1 MKLKDKIK
9 NIYKSNLKFN
19 IFLYILLLTLALAS
33 VIFSPK
39 INIDERL
46 KMFIGMI
53 IMALWIYQDDKLAK
67 LYKDKLSKNK
77 HVLQQV
83 NQKYYNK
90 GGKRK

>member
-9 NIYKSNLKFN
+9 HIYKNNLKFN
-19 IFLYILLLTLALAS
+19 VFLYILLLTLALAS

-53 IMALWIYQDDKLAK
+53 IMALWIYQDDKLVK

-77 HVLQQV
+77 NVLQQV
-83 NQKYYNK
+83 NQKYYK

>member
-9 NIYKSNLKFN
+9 NIYKNNLKFN
-19 IFLYILLLTLALAS
+19 VLLYMLLLTIAIAY
-33 VIFSPK
+33 IIISPMFK
-39 INIDERL
+39 IDERL
-46 KMFIGMI
+46 KIFIGMVI
-53 IMALWIYQDDKLAK
+53 VILWCYQDDKLAT

>member
-9 NIYKSNLKFN
+9 HIYKNNLKFN
-19 IFLYILLLTLALAS
+19 VFLYILLLTIAIAFII
-33 VIFSPK
+33 VSPTIK
-39 INIDERL
+39 IDERL
-46 KMFIGMI
+46 KIFIGMVI
-53 IMALWIYQDDKLAK
+53 VILWCYQDDKLAT